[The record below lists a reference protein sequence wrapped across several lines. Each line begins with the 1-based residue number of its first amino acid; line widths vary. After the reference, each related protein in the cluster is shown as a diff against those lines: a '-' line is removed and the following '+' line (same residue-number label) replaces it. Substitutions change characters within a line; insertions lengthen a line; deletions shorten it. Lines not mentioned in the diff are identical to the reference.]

1 MTFGGWTDWPESD
14 GAGMSEIWTSPVSI
28 CPDHYG
34 ATPNINNNERYWYAG
49 SGGETCNWL
58 LFPSVHILPSTG
70 HQGIK
75 YEFKSISIIIIL
87 IVITS
92 ACSLKARQELP
103 YEIVNDGIAFP
114 TEVDDRDK
122 ILQLIVISELTQIS
136 QLEFSEALLSQ
147 VSEIDFQQSL
157 IILFPRGQL
166 PESGTVEKIVRDNNE
181 IVIRTTDIVPG
192 PGSYA
197 LSGFTPSLSN
207 Y

>member
-1 MTFGGWTDWPESD
+1 
-14 GAGMSEIWTSPVSI
+14 MSLRALV
-28 CPDHYG
+28 
-34 ATPNINNNERYWYAG
+34 
-49 SGGETCNWL
+49 
-58 LFPSVHILPSTG
+58 
-70 HQGIK
+70 
-75 YEFKSISIIIIL
+75 IIIL

-147 VSEIDFQQSL
+147 VSEIDFQKSL

-166 PESGTVEKIVRDNNE
+166 PESGTVEKIVRNNNE

-197 LSGFTPSLSN
+197 LSGFTPPYQIIKVVKTGVWNEYFDFILERENSEIVSKVTE
-207 Y
+207 YVP